1 LTTGIDVRVLS
12 LNSKLVGMYASC
24 GDVRSARLVFDKIQ
38 NPNVFALNWMVLASA
53 FNGYYEDASGYACL
67 MRELGVLGYKFTF
80 SIVLKAFVGLID
92 VKKGREVHAVV
103 KKMDF
108 ENDVSVANAL
118 IDMYCKCGKVCHLL
132 EPMSIWHQKLS
143 K

>member
-1 LTTGIDVRVLS
+1 
-12 LNSKLVGMYASC
+12 
-24 GDVRSARLVFDKIQ
+24 VFDKIQ

-53 FNGYYEDASGYACL
+53 FNGYYEDAIGYACL
-67 MRELGVLGYKFTF
+67 MRELGVLGNKFTF
-80 SIVLKAFVGLID
+80 SIVLKACVGLID